1 VTDRPIAAVKLWRE
15 VHYHRGGALAARRR
29 FCETLRPSASNKTPS
44 ASRPLTTSRRKDLR
58 RSGNFTAGR
67 QRSHRS
73 VDVHVA
79 PVTVLVPAF
88 NESASIADT
97 IRSLQAQ
104 TLRVAEIIV
113 IDDCSTDDT
122 AAVAQSLGVRVIR
135 PPRNTGS
142 KAGAQNYALQFVETP
157 FTMAIDGDTTLDAE
171 AIARLLPALQDA
183 TVGAACGFV
192 LPRHV
197 RTIWERGRY
206 IEYLFAFTFYKQV
219 QDFYGKPLIASGCF
233 SVYRTDVLRELG
245 GWGTRTLAEDMDL
258 TWSLYQGG
266 HGVRFV
272 PDAVCYPIEPHDFGF
287 MSKQLKRWSHGF
299 VQNVRLH
306 WRGLVHV
313 PFLRSA
319 VAVVMW
325 DATLAA
331 LVYFIALPVLAMAFS
346 NPWFL
351 LGYVIDAPAMAVPVL
366 VGAWKR
372 GETMKALASLPAFL
386 LLRVVNALFFLRA
399 AWTELVLR
407 RSFRIYEKGH

>member
-1 VTDRPIAAVKLWRE
+1 MRLTPSHNRSVPRWRKAF
-15 VHYHRGGALAARRR
+15 GLTAARW
-29 FCETLRPSASNKTPS
+29 PGSATP
-44 ASRPLTTSRRKDLR
+44 
-58 RSGNFTAGR
+58 R
-67 QRSHRS
+67 QRPQQATYAE
-73 VDVHVA
+73 VA
-79 PVTVLVPAF
+79 PVTVLVPAY
-88 NESASIADT
+88 NEAASIADT
-97 IRSLQAQ
+97 IRSLQEQ

-113 IDDCSTDDT
+113 VDDCSTDDT
-122 AAVAQSLGVRVIR
+122 AAVAQSLGVRVVR

-157 FTMAIDGDTTLDAE
+157 FTMAIDADTSLDPQ
-171 AIARLLPALQDA
+171 AIARLMRAFEQS

-197 RTIWERGRY
+197 RTLWERGRY
-206 IEYLFAFTFYKQV
+206 VEYLFAFTFYKPV

-233 SVYRTDVLRELG
+233 SVYRTDVLRDHG
-245 GWGTRTLAEDMDL
+245 GWSTRTLAEDMDL
-258 TWSLYQGG
+258 TWSLYQSG

-272 PDAVCYPIEPHDFGF
+272 ADAVCYPIEPHDFGF

-299 VQNVRLH
+299 VQNVQLH

-319 VAVVMW
+319 VAVALW

-331 LVYFIALPVLAMAFS
+331 AVYFVLLPVLALAFS
-346 NPWFL
+346 NPWLL
-351 LGYVIDAPAMAVPVL
+351 LGYVIDAPAVAVPVL
-366 VGAWKR
+366 VGAAKR
-372 GETMKALASLPAFL
+372 GETMKALASLPAFFV
-386 LLRVVNALFFLRA
+386 LRVVNAMFFLRA